1 MFIQM
6 IKKFQNK
13 IKYLSGMTLI
23 ELMVVIAIF
32 TIITSITI
40 FDYGSFNSGAAINNL
55 GDDVALSIRKAQSYA
70 IGTHQSDGDFQV
82 GYGVH
87 FTANV
92 PNGVGNYNKLAGS
105 NKSFI
110 LYTDFSSGSTGYTFS
125 SSSSP
130 SNICGQVT
138 HKNECMEMLNIG
150 GDSEI
155 KSISI
160 YSGSGTRIQTSEE
173 GALNII
179 FKRPNPDASFCY
191 TEKNNSGANCLYAP
205 NSISRADIVISN
217 GQDNAKEKTKTISVY
232 NTGQID
238 IE

>member
-1 MFIQM
+1 M

-32 TIITSITI
+32 TMITTITI

-70 IGTHQSDGDFQV
+70 IGTHQSSGEFDV

-87 FTANV
+87 FTTSPAKDM
-92 PNGVGNYNKLAGS
+92 GNYNKLAGS

-110 LYTDFSSGSTGYTFS
+110 LYTDFSSGSTGYKFPLS
-125 SSSSP
+125 SSQSTT
-130 SNICGQVT
+130 CGQAT
-138 HKNECMEMLNIG
+138 HQNECMEMLNIG
-150 GDSEI
+150 GNSEI

-160 YSGSGTRIQTSEE
+160 DKGNGKMTPISEE
-173 GALNII
+173 GALNIV
-179 FKRPNPDASFCY
+179 FKRPNPDALFCY
-191 TEKNNSGANCLYAP
+191 TEKNKSEEKCLFTP
-205 NSISRADIVISN
+205 NSISRANIIISN
-217 GQDNAKEKTKTISVY
+217 GQDGAKEKTKTISIY

-238 IE
+238 IN